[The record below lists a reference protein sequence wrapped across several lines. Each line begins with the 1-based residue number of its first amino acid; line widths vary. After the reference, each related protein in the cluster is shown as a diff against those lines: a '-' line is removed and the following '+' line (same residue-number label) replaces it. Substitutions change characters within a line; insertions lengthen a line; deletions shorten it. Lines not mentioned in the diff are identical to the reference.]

1 MSAISFSRVVKSY
14 GNKLVLDGFS
24 LNIKEG
30 EIFALA
36 GVNGAGKTTAIK
48 SLLKLVNISSGQI
61 SLFLSK
67 LNRAEIGF
75 APEVPDMPDFF
86 TVKELLLHALNFY
99 SEKGDENEKFL
110 LKRVVDLFELDSLLD
125 LKVSELSKGNRQRVS
140 LAASV
145 IHKPKLVIFDEPSGG
160 LDPFGRDL
168 VKKAIKELKIGR
180 AHV

>member
-1 MSAISFSRVVKSY
+1 MSAISFNRVVKSY

-99 SEKGDENEKFL
+99 SG
-110 LKRVVDLFELDSLLD
+110 KRVMRTKS
-125 LKVSELSKGNRQRVS
+125 SY
-140 LAASV
+140 
-145 IHKPKLVIFDEPSGG
+145 
-160 LDPFGRDL
+160 
-168 VKKAIKELKIGR
+168 
-180 AHV
+180 